1 VSGVTFVL
9 NKFEPRWLTVAGV
22 SDIFKAKR
30 LTVSRV
36 TRVSGVTLVLDTS
49 EARSFTV
56 SSVAG
61 VSGLFGLRRLS
72 VSSVTGNFL
81 LRRIRRMCWGGEAN
95 RCQVRASWLYFV
107 WLER

>member
-1 VSGVTFVL
+1 MTDT
-9 NKFEPRWLTVAGV
+9 FEPRW
-22 SDIFKAKR
+22 

-72 VSSVTGNFL
+72 VSSVIGGFL
-81 LRRIRRMCWGGEAN
+81 LRRILGMCWRG
-95 RCQVRASWLYFV
+95 
-107 WLER
+107 